1 MNRIVVIT
9 GSSSGIGLATAL
21 AFARAGDTV
30 VATMRDPSRG
40 GALAT
45 AAADAGV
52 AVEVVTLDV
61 TSDESVAAA
70 IAQVVDEHG
79 RIDVLVNNA
88 GLGTSATLVEPSM
101 DDLQRSLDINYLGA
115 ARVTKAVLPVMRAA
129 GHGHVIVVSSV
140 AGVVGQPFNDAYCA
154 SKHAVEGLYE
164 SLHPVA
170 AALGVRA
177 CIVEPGPV
185 ATPFH
190 DRSEQ
195 INSSDPEIAR
205 LKARYKEV
213 IAPGVSRGQPAE
225 EVADVIVAVAD
236 QPDAPLRTQTSRF
249 TVRLIDRK
257 IADLSGE
264 AIIAMTSPWIAP
276 AESAG

>member
-1 MNRIVVIT
+1 
-9 GSSSGIGLATAL
+9 
-21 AFARAGDTV
+21 
-30 VATMRDPSRG
+30 MRDPSRG

-88 GLGTSATLVEPSM
+88 GLGTSATLEELSM